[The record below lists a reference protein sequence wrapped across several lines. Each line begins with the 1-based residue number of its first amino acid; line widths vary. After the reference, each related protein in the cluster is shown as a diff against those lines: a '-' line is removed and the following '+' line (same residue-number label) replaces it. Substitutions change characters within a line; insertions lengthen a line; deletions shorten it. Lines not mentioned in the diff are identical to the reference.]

1 MIKTCK
7 KHNLKR
13 KQCLPTNIYIFSTH
27 VLIKFVRKSLLSKC
41 EKIDENWIASFCK
54 LYKIELIQTLK
65 IKMMEG
71 ITANNFSNNYYI
83 IYSIHCNNSAGVM
96 YNQLKNINTK
106 FVHKSWI
113 PININLA

>member
-1 MIKTCK
+1 
-7 KHNLKR
+7 
-13 KQCLPTNIYIFSTH
+13 
-27 VLIKFVRKSLLSKC
+27 
-41 EKIDENWIASFCK
+41 
-54 LYKIELIQTLK
+54 
-65 IKMMEG
+65 MMEG

>member
-1 MIKTCK
+1 
-7 KHNLKR
+7 
-13 KQCLPTNIYIFSTH
+13 
-27 VLIKFVRKSLLSKC
+27 
-41 EKIDENWIASFCK
+41 
-54 LYKIELIQTLK
+54 
-65 IKMMEG
+65 MMEG

-83 IYSIHCNNSAGVM
+83 IYSIHCNNSADVM